1 MWIIRLFGRHL
12 AYFGRKGVRDV
23 AVIYATLI
31 IKGNK
36 TFEDVPLILKQEVR
50 DLLTALDLVRLT
62 AE

>member
-1 MWIIRLFGRHL
+1 MWIIRLFGRYL

-36 TFEDVPLILKQEVR
+36 TFADVPALIKADVR
-50 DLLTALDLVRLT
+50 DLLIALDLGVL

>member
-1 MWIIRLFGRHL
+1 MWIIRLFGRYL

-36 TFEDVPLILKQEVR
+36 TFADVPTLIKDDVR
-50 DLLTALDLVRLT
+50 DLLIALDLGVL

>member
-1 MWIIRLFGRHL
+1 MWIIRLFGRYL

-23 AVIYATLI
+23 AVIYVTLI

-36 TFEDVPLILKQEVR
+36 TFADVPALIKDDVR
-50 DLLTALDLVRLT
+50 DLLIALDLGVL

>member
-1 MWIIRLFGRHL
+1 MWIIRLFGRYL

-23 AVIYATLI
+23 AVIYVTLI

-36 TFEDVPLILKQEVR
+36 TLADVPLILKQEVR
-50 DLLTALDLVRLT
+50 DLLTALDLVKLT